1 MEINIMYFNM
11 WQTLSVTNSIINNLY
26 ICKHSHVYIDGFLPH
41 FMQKFNEH
49 HRLVYLLCCCLL
61 KLVPE
66 FTRVCFVFVYFVGF
80 LCFVLFC
87 FVFFIFVL
95 FFILFFILFFLVGER
110 VCAQSLAKCVMNC
123 RKVFVIFLAIA
134 LSVPIFT
141 SSNYPLG
148 IFKHSLCPSL
158 EIFL

>member
-1 MEINIMYFNM
+1 
-11 WQTLSVTNSIINNLY
+11 
-26 ICKHSHVYIDGFLPH
+26 VYIDGFLPH

-66 FTRVCFVFVYFVGF
+66 FTRVCFIFVFVFFVGF
-80 LCFVLFC
+80 LCFVLFFLFLFC
-87 FVFFIFVL
+87 FSFSFL
-95 FFILFFILFFLVGER
+95 FYFFLVGER
-110 VCAQSLAKCVMNC
+110 VCSQSLAKCVMNC

>member
-1 MEINIMYFNM
+1 MC
-11 WQTLSVTNSIINNLY
+11 TLVAFCHILCRNLTNTIVWFIFCVVAYLNWYLS
-26 ICKHSHVYIDGFLPH
+26 LP
-41 FMQKFNEH
+41 
-49 HRLVYLLCCCLL
+49 V
-61 KLVPE
+61 
-66 FTRVCFVFVYFVGF
+66 FVFVYFVGF

>member
-1 MEINIMYFNM
+1 MC
-11 WQTLSVTNSIINNLY
+11 TLMAFCHILCRNLTNTIVWFIFCVVACLNW
-26 ICKHSHVYIDGFLPH
+26 
-41 FMQKFNEH
+41 
-49 HRLVYLLCCCLL
+49 YLSS
-61 KLVPE
+61 P
-66 FTRVCFVFVYFVGF
+66 VFVLFLF
-80 LCFVLFC
+80 LCFLWDFCVLFC

-95 FFILFFILFFLVGER
+95 FFIFIFILFFLVGER

>member
-1 MEINIMYFNM
+1 
-11 WQTLSVTNSIINNLY
+11 
-26 ICKHSHVYIDGFLPH
+26 
-41 FMQKFNEH
+41 
-49 HRLVYLLCCCLL
+49 
-61 KLVPE
+61 
-66 FTRVCFVFVYFVGF
+66 VF
-80 LCFVLFC
+80 CFVLF
-87 FVFFIFVL
+87 FFIFVL
-95 FFILFFILFFLVGER
+95 FFIFILFFLVGER
-110 VCAQSLAKCVMNC
+110 VCAQSLAQCVMNC